1 MAVGMRS
8 RRRLGSLSDTE
19 AQQCWIRGGS
29 LRQHGCIGADLVG
42 TSAQSHRMVSVFT
55 AGMSSS
61 RPPHATR
68 LERRGCV
75 VSMPISIDSSD
86 RSPHTRR
93 GLRDS
98 CYDDRKRDSSGAGPL
113 RAGRPGHGPSRT
125 ELVTEGRVTARAAL
139 FFFGKQFHYPL
150 HGEKAR
156 FGPEAAAGPV
166 RDNIRPNWPMP
177 ASFSDK
183 GVQRA
188 RLQAVMRTL
197 TRFQKDRS

>member
-1 MAVGMRS
+1 MRPRSRASEGRRSLAAAKPLAVGVRS

-68 LERRGCV
+68 LDRVDRVYGCV

-93 GLRDS
+93 GLRGS

-113 RAGRPGHGPSRT
+113 RAGRPGHGP
-125 ELVTEGRVTARAAL
+125 GRRAPLGRRRACRL
-139 FFFGKQFHYPL
+139 GFGSGY
-150 HGEKAR
+150 
-156 FGPEAAAGPV
+156 
-166 RDNIRPNWPMP
+166 
-177 ASFSDK
+177 
-183 GVQRA
+183 
-188 RLQAVMRTL
+188 
-197 TRFQKDRS
+197 

>member
-1 MAVGMRS
+1 MRPRSRASEGRRSLAAAKPLAVGMRS

-125 ELVTEGRVTARAAL
+125 EGRVTARAA
-139 FFFGKQFHYPL
+139 FIFFGKQFTHSTERRPAL
-150 HGEKAR
+150 AR
-156 FGPEAAAGPV
+156 RPPQGP
-166 RDNIRPNWPMP
+166 
-177 ASFSDK
+177 
-183 GVQRA
+183 
-188 RLQAVMRTL
+188 
-197 TRFQKDRS
+197 